1 MSHKSR
7 EESITLNFSNNE
19 IQQELDQILSSSLF
33 SRSSVLSNFL
43 KFIVEETL
51 QGNTDRLKEYTIAVS
66 ALGRTSD
73 FNPQTNAIVRIHA
86 GRLRRLLNAYYEGPG
101 ITDAIKIE
109 VAKGTYVPMFRTQ
122 VIKKPKP
129 TTDTKI
135 NNNPVAYS
143 RSKLTLAILPFRN
156 LSSDDEYEFFVD
168 GFGEE
173 LTRIFTTSEDISI
186 VAHFSTLKYANNFED
201 IRIIGS
207 DLGVHYVIIGSVKR
221 SSKKIRVNVGLVET
235 LNGIQ
240 IWSKDYTH
248 DLERDKIIDIQD
260 QINDDVFTI
269 LSGHYG
275 LIISDTM
282 RLVEGEMK
290 QDLQAFDAILWFHYA
305 QITNSET
312 DYLKSIEGLK
322 KSLQDDP
329 NNVMCLLV
337 LADLYLFSYSLGYT
351 TVEDPVN
358 VGHELIKRAL
368 RLAPRS
374 QYAQVIFAW
383 ANIYLGNKKEAIEA
397 LEYSV
402 QLAPP
407 SPSFK
412 GALGFGFA
420 CVGEY
425 NRSLTLL
432 QQALDL
438 NPYCPWWYYMAFF
451 FDYYQCGKYEE
462 ALFYAQ
468 KMHTYEDVYLIPLLT
483 TAAKGQLGMI
493 TDAQTDVS
501 LLNERFPEIVANLEV
516 YLGSFVLDTTLVEEI
531 IIGAKKAGVKTA

>member
-1 MSHKSR
+1 M
-7 EESITLNFSNNE
+7 E
-19 IQQELDQILSSSLF
+19 ELDRILSSEQF

-51 QGNTDRLKEYTIAVS
+51 EGNTDGLKEYTIAVS
-66 ALGRTSD
+66 ALGKSSD
-73 FNPQTNAIVRIHA
+73 FNQQTDAIVRIHA
-86 GRLRRLLNAYYEGPG
+86 GRLRRLLKEYYLDVGS
-101 ITDAIKIE
+101 TDAIRIE
-109 VAKGTYVPMFRTQ
+109 VIKGSYVPVFRAQATPEQ
-122 VIKKPKP
+122 EAESNGETKKNSDPK
-129 TTDTKI
+129 
-135 NNNPVAYS
+135 VYS

-156 LSSDDEYEFFVD
+156 LLPDDEYQFFVD

-173 LTRIFTTSEDISI
+173 LTRIFSTSEDISV
-186 VAHFSTLKYANNFED
+186 VAHFSTLKYATHVAD
-201 IRIIGS
+201 IRVIGA
-207 DLGVHYVIIGSVKR
+207 DLGVHYLITGTVKR
-221 SSKKIRVNVGLVET
+221 SAKNIRVSVGLVET
-235 LNGIQ
+235 MNGTQ
-240 IWSKDYTH
+240 IWSKDYAH
-248 DLERDKIIDIQD
+248 DLEADKIMDIQD
-260 QINDDVFTI
+260 QINDDVFAL

-275 LIISDTM
+275 FIISDTM

-290 QDLQAFDAILWFHYA
+290 QDLQTFDAILWFHHA
-305 QITNSET
+305 QITHSEA

-322 KSLQDDP
+322 KSLQNDP
-329 NNVMCLLV
+329 NNVMCLAV

-351 TVEDPVN
+351 IVEDPVN
-358 VGHELIKRAL
+358 VAHELIKRAL

-374 QYAQVIFAW
+374 QYAHVIFAW
-383 ANIYLGNKKEAIEA
+383 ANIYLGKKQEAIEA

-425 NRSLTLL
+425 NRSLVLL
-432 QQALDL
+432 QQALNL

-451 FDYYQCGKYEE
+451 FDYYQGEKYEE
-462 ALFYAQ
+462 ALAYAQ
-468 KMHTYEDVYLIPLLT
+468 KMDASEDVYLIPLLT
-483 TAAKGQLGMI
+483 AAAKGQLNRI
-493 TDAQTDVS
+493 PDAEAEVKI
-501 LLNERFPEIVANLEV
+501 LNERFPEIVANLEV